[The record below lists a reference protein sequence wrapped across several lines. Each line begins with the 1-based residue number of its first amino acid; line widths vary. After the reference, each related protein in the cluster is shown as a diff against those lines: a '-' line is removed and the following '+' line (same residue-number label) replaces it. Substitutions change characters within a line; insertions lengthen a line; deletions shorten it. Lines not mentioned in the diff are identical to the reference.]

1 MFTLS
6 NLHLLTPGNSVHLKV
21 SILFRV
27 YFIFTF
33 YGVLRL
39 FNRLTDIFVLLSLNV
54 SLCYS
59 CTRAYI
65 RIRCNALTFRLLLK
79 LLSSE
84 KLGKVEISLCIGLT
98 GKIFSNRVAESVV
111 FGWSRIF
118 LSDSGSPIELR
129 ILYIALLGWN
139 PNSCLLKWYK
149 FLLTF
154 SIETENSCCVPRFP
168 LIPSCYKIVDS
179 QASFTLCQEVQ
190 VGSRKF

>member
-98 GKIFSNRVAESVV
+98 GKIFQTGLRSRWFLGGVGFFYPTPAVQLNYVFYISHSSV
-111 FGWSRIF
+111 G
-118 LSDSGSPIELR
+118 
-129 ILYIALLGWN
+129 ILTHA
-139 PNSCLLKWYK
+139 C
-149 FLLTF
+149 
-154 SIETENSCCVPRFP
+154 
-168 LIPSCYKIVDS
+168 
-179 QASFTLCQEVQ
+179 
-190 VGSRKF
+190 